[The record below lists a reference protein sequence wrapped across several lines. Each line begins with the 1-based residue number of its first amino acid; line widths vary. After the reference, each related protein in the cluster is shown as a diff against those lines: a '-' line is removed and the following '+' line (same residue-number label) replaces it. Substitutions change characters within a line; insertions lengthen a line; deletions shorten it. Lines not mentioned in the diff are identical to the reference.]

1 MRNAMNLNLQNAIL
15 AMGCKSVAGG
25 ADRIS
30 TTVGDSSTPRLR
42 YRAMDT
48 RYCAPSHSGDA
59 ASPVW
64 ASWCREARLCEHQRS
79 ELRHG
84 ASPVV
89 EFGSPAGQGQ
99 RPVSPKPAVR
109 LTSRFLALAI
119 G

>member
-30 TTVGDSSTPRLR
+30 TVGHSSTPRLR
-42 YRAMDT
+42 FSAMDT
-48 RYCAPSHSGDA
+48 RYCAPSHSGDV

-64 ASWCREARLCEHQRS
+64 ASWSREARLCEHQRS
-79 ELRHG
+79 ERRHG
-84 ASPVV
+84 ASLAA
-89 EFGSPAGQGQ
+89 EFGSPAGKGQ
-99 RPVSPKPAVR
+99 RPLSPKPAMR